1 MSTRALVVSLLLLAC
16 REAPGKAAARQ
27 APRRQLATLDTS
39 AGPVLDSLE
48 GPWYVGVPGMV
59 RVTSRGSSS
68 CITAAGAEVQ
78 YATPPADTAP
88 AVVRIT
94 AYDAP
99 ASTATLCTDDWGA
112 HTRLVPITPPR
123 PGFLEF
129 RVYGR
134 PEVRYGHVV
143 PDTLPT
149 AVARVFVLSR

>member
-1 MSTRALVVSLLLLAC
+1 M
-16 REAPGKAAARQ
+16 
-27 APRRQLATLDTS
+27 
-39 AGPVLDSLE
+39 LDSLE
-48 GPWYVGVPGMV
+48 GPWYVGVPGAV

-68 CITAAGAEVQ
+68 CITPAGAEVQ
-78 YATPPADTAP
+78 YAAPRDDTMP

-99 ASTATLCTDDWGA
+99 ASAATVCTDDWGA

-134 PEVRYGHVV
+134 PPVRYGSVV
-143 PDTLPT
+143 PDTLPA
-149 AVARVFVLSR
+149 AVARVFVLPK